1 MSRQIYLECIGINF
15 FDYNQNLLLD
25 LKKKMFIQFLISF
38 TVKRIIQ
45 ANKLIGW
52 GFYSQFF
59 RHIFRKYQ
67 TILKV
72 NFYKLPN
79 ISEVF
84 HLKFIK
90 KILLKK
96 KQFSDESFF
105 KLFKIVSLNE
115 ITINLVNED
124 LTKNKFNQHNF
135 FDDRLYL
142 FEFLKILRFFLKNCL
157 LNLHL
162 KKLKI
167 DIWCEIQQ
175 NEFSFVVFN
184 LNFRKLSIQNERFE
198 NLKKDINNF
207 KLKLK
212 EKKFIMSLRSHFVFI
227 FLYFLKNSKFFKKLS
242 CYFIIFTLK
251 RIYFISKPYS
261 IILSLGIFILKIVK
275 FLKLRHLKYLNIGWI
290 HKYNNYSLIILDILF
305 NIVVYFYPETSRKY
319 FYKISLKLDFYNFSN
334 DKKCL
339 NLYGIIFSFLKN
351 CFVFYQSLK
360 NFVFIK
366 KILFFISEFEI
377 IVKYGDHLLVWLL
390 KKTKFE
396 LATPNNVLNN
406 LIVLFL
412 SKYFKINLNL
422 KFKRKIRKSYR
433 TDLLKKNNIF
443 NISLFIHMGILVFYI
458 IYRRSTIEIE
468 LKKTLKCMG
477 IIIKIYLIKGYTG
490 KILAKFFYS
499 SFFLYQWTIREKK
512 IFWKNWLFYE
522 VLKSNKKLRN
532 LLFIFRKCYF
542 ITIQHIMLKSG
553 FY

>member
-1 MSRQIYLECIGINF
+1 MSSQIYLECVGINF
-15 FDYNQNLLLD
+15 FDNNQNLLLD
-25 LKKKMFIQFLISF
+25 LKKKMFIQFLIFF
-38 TVKRIIQ
+38 TVERIIQ
-45 ANKLIGW
+45 TKKTFSCKNS
-52 GFYSQFF
+52 SQFF
-59 RHIFRKYQ
+59 RHVFRKYQ

-72 NFYKLPN
+72 NFYKSPN

-84 HLKFIK
+84 HLKIIK

-96 KQFSDESFF
+96 KQFNDKNFF
-105 KLFKIVSLNE
+105 KLIKKVNLNE
-115 ITINLVNED
+115 FIINLVNEN

-135 FDDRLYL
+135 LDDHLYL
-142 FEFLKILRFFLKNCL
+142 FEFLKILKFFLKNCL

-167 DIWCEIQQ
+167 NIWCEIQQ
-175 NEFSFVVFN
+175 NEFSVVVFN
-184 LNFRKLSIQNERFE
+184 LNFRKLSIQNERLE

-207 KLKLK
+207 KLKLN
-212 EKKFIMSLRSHFVFI
+212 EKKFVMLLGIHFVVI
-227 FLYFLKNSKFFKKLS
+227 FLHFLKNSKFFKKLS
-242 CYFIIFTLK
+242 RYFIIFTLK

-275 FLKLRHLKYLNIGWI
+275 FLKLCHLKYLNIRWI
-290 HKYNNYSLIILDILF
+290 HKYNNNSLIILDILF
-305 NIVVYFYPETSRKY
+305 NLVMYFYPETSRKY

-334 DKKCL
+334 DKECL
-339 NLYGIIFSFLKN
+339 NLNGIIFRFLKS

-360 NFVFIK
+360 KLVFVK
-366 KILFFISEFEI
+366 KTFFFISELEI
-377 IVKYGDHLLVWLL
+377 IVKYGDQLLVWLL
-390 KKTKFE
+390 KKTIFE
-396 LATPNNVLNN
+396 LTKPNNVLNN
-406 LIVLFL
+406 MIVLFL

-422 KFKRKIRKSYR
+422 KFKIKIRKSHR

-468 LKKTLKCMG
+468 LKKTLKYTG
-477 IIIKIYLIKGYTG
+477 LIIKIYLIKGFTG

-499 SFFLYQWTIREKK
+499 SFSVNQWTIGEKK
-512 IFWKNWLFYE
+512 LFWKNWLFYE

-532 LLFIFRKCYF
+532 LFFIFRKCYF